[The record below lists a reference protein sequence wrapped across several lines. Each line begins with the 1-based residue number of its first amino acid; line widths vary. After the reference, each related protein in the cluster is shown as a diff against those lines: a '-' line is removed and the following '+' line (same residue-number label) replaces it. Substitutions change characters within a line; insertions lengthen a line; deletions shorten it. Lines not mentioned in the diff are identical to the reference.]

1 MIHMGN
7 EPGDARAICPY
18 YRRLRRLETHR
29 AEIRCEGATR
39 DMENIVAFI
48 KFAELE
54 KWMNGYCETYE
65 YAKCPYA
72 RLIDRNNHT
81 DE

>member
-1 MIHMGN
+1 
-7 EPGDARAICPY
+7 
-18 YRRLRRLETHR
+18 
-29 AEIRCEGATR
+29 
-39 DMENIVAFI
+39 MENIVAFI